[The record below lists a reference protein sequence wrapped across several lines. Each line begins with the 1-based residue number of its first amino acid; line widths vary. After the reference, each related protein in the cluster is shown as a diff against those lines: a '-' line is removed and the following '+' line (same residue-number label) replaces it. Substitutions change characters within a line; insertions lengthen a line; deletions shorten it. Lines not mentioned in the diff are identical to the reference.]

1 MDKKKS
7 LYSFIAKYTKKSVQ
21 SVFPMKN
28 RDLLHYAHNVFFGG
42 GLLQDF
48 LGTFD
53 FWTFIFVHFRRAMPF
68 LFDDYIRE
76 ITYNKGYKER
86 THPHCGNT
94 NSTYKTILY
103 YTNRIYFPLEVT
115 Y

>member
-7 LYSFIAKYTKKSVQ
+7 LYSFIAKYTKKNVQ

-76 ITYNKGYKER
+76 IYLIKDIKTEGTPFVGNCGH
-86 THPHCGNT
+86 THVLIPP
-94 NSTYKTILY
+94 L
-103 YTNRIYFPLEVT
+103 IYALP
-115 Y
+115 

>member
-68 LFDDYIRE
+68 LFDDYGRIN
-76 ITYNKGYKER
+76 IFNKGYKECMS
-86 THPHCGNT
+86 PICGNS
-94 NSTYKTILY
+94 NNDPVSMVG
-103 YTNRIYFPLEVT
+103 F
-115 Y
+115 